1 MERLKTSCNLHVWIK
16 KREFSALTGRLVSKI
31 ALRHTQITRAINAI
45 ARTGMRPGNHGN
57 GSHARSGATRLH
69 TYRADKPF
77 FQLRGHIP
85 RLPQLIIVLLDLQK
99 IGENCSFRNEFLA
112 LCTVGARVNS
122 AVVRVNE
129 HLKLMRIKSTL

>member
-1 MERLKTSCNLHVWIK
+1 
-16 KREFSALTGRLVSKI
+16 
-31 ALRHTQITRAINAI
+31 
-45 ARTGMRPGNHGN
+45 MRPGNHGN
-57 GSHARSGATRLH
+57 GCYARSGATRLH
-69 TYRADKPF
+69 PHGADKSF
-77 FQLRGHIP
+77 FQLRSHVP
-85 RLPQLIIVLLDLQK
+85 RLPELIVFLFDLQK